1 MIIESI
7 KLSQYRN
14 YKTLDLSLHSGINI
28 FYGDNAQGKTNVL
41 EAIYLA
47 GTNKSHRTS
56 RDRDLIAFDA
66 QEAHI
71 KMLIRKKEREERIDM
86 HLKTGKKKGIA
97 INGIP
102 IAKTSQLMGVVNL
115 VFFSPEDLQIIKNG
129 PAERRKFIDIELCQL
144 DKIYLYNLVN
154 YNKALAQRNALLK
167 ISYHSSQEYYEQK
180 GSYIGQFSQKGKKEL
195 DSQNT
200 TLPGSFGENT
210 DEMLA
215 LWEMQIANYGKQV
228 ILLREGFVE
237 KLNTLVKEIH
247 FNLSGGKEELT
258 ICYEPDSSAD
268 LLLEKLQKG
277 REQDKKI
284 KTTMTGPHRDD
295 IRFQINGVDIRKFG
309 SQGQQRTAALALKMA
324 EIELVKQT
332 IDDTP
337 ILLLDDV
344 LSELDSNRQHQ
355 LLNRIEGVQTMLTC
369 TGLDE
374 FVGKR
379 ITMDRIFRVENGT
392 VVRESY

>member
-14 YKTLDLSLHSGINI
+14 YKTLDLSFHSGINI

-71 KMLIRKKEREERIDM
+71 RMHVCKKERQERIDM
-86 HLKTGKKKGIA
+86 HLKAGKAKGIA
-97 INGIP
+97 INGVP
-102 IAKTSQLMGVVNL
+102 ILKTSQLMGVVNL

-129 PAERRKFIDIELCQL
+129 PAERRKFIDVELCQL

-167 ISYHSSQEYYEQK
+167 GRI
-180 GSYIGQFSQKGKKEL
+180 
-195 DSQNT
+195 DNA
-200 TLPGSFGENT
+200 

-215 LWEMQIANYGKQV
+215 LWELQLETYGKQV
-228 ILLREGFVE
+228 IDLREKFVKKINE
-237 KLNTLVKEIH
+237 IVKSIH
-247 FNLSGGKEELT
+247 FDLSGGKEELS
-258 ICYEPDSSAD
+258 IIYEPDSPAKY
-268 LLLEKLQKG
+268 LLERLQRG
-277 REQDKKI
+277 REQDKKM
-284 KTTMTGPHRDD
+284 KTTMSGPQRDD

-309 SQGQQRTAALALKMA
+309 SQGQQRTAALALKLA

-332 IDDTP
+332 IGDTP

-355 LLNRIEGVQTMLTC
+355 LLNRIQGVQTMLTC

-379 ITMDRIFRVENGT
+379 VAMDRIFRVENG
-392 VVRESY
+392 VVARE